1 LQPQRKVNGHETA
14 HYHQAP
20 PCKKRPPG
28 PIKAYI
34 YLSEGYM
41 LLLSFLSA
49 FAALRL
55 LGLHGEEP
63 HASEYALLALFAFTL
78 PLLFT

>member
-1 LQPQRKVNGHETA
+1 
-14 HYHQAP
+14 
-20 PCKKRPPG
+20 
-28 PIKAYI
+28 
-34 YLSEGYM
+34 M

-49 FAALRL
+49 FAALLL